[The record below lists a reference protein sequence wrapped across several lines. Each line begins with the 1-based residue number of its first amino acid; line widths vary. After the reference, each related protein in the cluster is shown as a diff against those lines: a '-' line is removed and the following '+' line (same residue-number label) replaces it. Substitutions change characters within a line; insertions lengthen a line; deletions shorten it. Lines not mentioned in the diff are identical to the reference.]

1 MKIGILREGKVPPD
15 KRVPLTPQ
23 QCKSLINIYP
33 RLTIVVQPSPIRC
46 FADDE
51 YTAKGISLQEDLSD
65 CQVLLGVKEVPVGQL
80 ISGKT
85 YLFFSHTIKKQ
96 PYNRKL
102 LQTILQKEI
111 RLVDYE
117 LLTDMQG
124 MRLIGFGRYAGLV
137 GAYNGLRTLG
147 KRYNWFDLKPAH
159 LCADMNEMRKELKAI
174 KLPPFKIAVTGTGRV
189 ANGVMEIMEE
199 AGITRV
205 SIAEYLAQEQFD
217 EAVYVQ
223 LAPGDYNI
231 HKEGMPFDLMHF
243 FNHPHEYDGNFK
255 RFCPQ
260 TDLLI
265 SAAYWDPK
273 APVLFTREDMRADDY
288 RIKVI
293 ADITCDI
300 EGSIPSTLRATTIDE
315 PSYDYNPGSGLEEAA
330 FSDERNITVMAVDN
344 LPCELPKDASHGF
357 GNRLMNRIMPNIIGP
372 DRNQLIQ
379 RATIAED
386 GELTARFS
394 YLSDYVAENH
404 FSE

>member
-23 QCKSLINIYP
+23 QCKSLLNIYP

-46 FADDE
+46 FRDEE
-51 YTAKGISLQEDLSD
+51 YTAKGITLQEDLSD
-65 CQVLLGVKEVPVGQL
+65 CQVLLGVKEVPVDRL
-80 ISGKT
+80 IPGKT

-117 LLTDMQG
+117 LLTDQQG

-137 GAYNGLRTLG
+137 GSYNGLRTYG
-147 KRYNWFDLKPAH
+147 RRYKHFELKPAH
-159 LCADMNEMRKELKAI
+159 LCADMNEMRKELKAV
-174 KLPPFKIAVTGTGRV
+174 KLPPLKIAVTGTGRV
-189 ANGVMEIMEE
+189 ANGVLEIMEE

-205 SIAEYLAQEQFD
+205 TIDEYLTQDHFD

-223 LAPGDYNI
+223 LAPNHYNA
-231 HKEGMPFDLMHF
+231 HKEGLPFELMHF

-255 RFCPQ
+255 RFCNQ

-273 APVLFTREDMRADDY
+273 APVLFTREDMKAADY

-300 EGSIPSTLRATTIDE
+300 EGSIPSTLRASTIDDLC
-315 PSYDYNPGSGLEEAA
+315 YDYNPATGLEEAA
-330 FSDERNITVMAVDN
+330 FSSEQNITMMAVDN

-357 GNRLMNRIMPNIIGP
+357 GNRLMNRILPNVIGADRGQII
-372 DRNQLIQ
+372 R

-386 GELTARFS
+386 GELTERFR
-394 YLSDYVAENH
+394 YLADYVAENH

>member
-33 RLTIVVQPSPIRC
+33 RLTIVVQPSPFRC

-65 CQVLLGVKEVPVGQL
+65 CQVLLGVKEVPVDQL

-117 LLTDMQG
+117 LLTDKQG

-137 GAYNGLRTLG
+137 GSYNGIRTYG
-147 KRYNWFDLKPAH
+147 KRYNCCELKPAH
-159 LCADMNEMRKELKAI
+159 LCADMTEMRKELKAV

-205 SIAEYLAQEQFD
+205 SIAEYLAHDQFE

-231 HKEGMPFDLMHF
+231 HKEGMPFD
-243 FNHPHEYDGNFK
+243 
-255 RFCPQ
+255 
-260 TDLLI
+260 
-265 SAAYWDPK
+265 
-273 APVLFTREDMRADDY
+273 
-288 RIKVI
+288 
-293 ADITCDI
+293 
-300 EGSIPSTLRATTIDE
+300 
-315 PSYDYNPGSGLEEAA
+315 
-330 FSDERNITVMAVDN
+330 
-344 LPCELPKDASHGF
+344 
-357 GNRLMNRIMPNIIGP
+357 
-372 DRNQLIQ
+372 
-379 RATIAED
+379 
-386 GELTARFS
+386 
-394 YLSDYVAENH
+394 
-404 FSE
+404 